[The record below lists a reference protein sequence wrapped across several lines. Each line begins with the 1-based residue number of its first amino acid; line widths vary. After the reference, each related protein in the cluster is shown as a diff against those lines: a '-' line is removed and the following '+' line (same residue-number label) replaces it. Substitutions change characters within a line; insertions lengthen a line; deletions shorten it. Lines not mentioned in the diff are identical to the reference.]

1 MKIARRPTGDLH
13 HRHPLRPR
21 IDQLGT
27 GRARAHIQLADIHLR
42 PPLDRLLHPA
52 SVPIIHERRRHASL
66 DDPRGPIFRIPGERP
81 PPASGQVA
89 VGIITVGSGAGPG
102 HRVRPRAA
110 RATGVV
116 GIPPHLAI
124 VQQIPDLV
132 VAVRNGPIAARGP
145 VRGLGEAIEEVG
157 WLSVASADARESGIQ
172 QFCEPECRVTLR

>member
-1 MKIARRPTGDLH
+1 MKIARRATADLH

-27 GRARAHIQLADIHLR
+27 GCARAHIQLADIHRGRPLR
-42 PPLDRLLHPA
+42 FLHPA
-52 SVPIIHERRRHASL
+52 PVPIIHERRRHGIL
-66 DDPRGPIFRIPGERP
+66 DDPRRPIFGIPGERP
-81 PPASGQVA
+81 PRAPTQVA
-89 VGIITVGSGAGPG
+89 VGIITVGIGADPG
-102 HRVRPRAA
+102 HRMRPRA
-110 RATGVV
+110 RGPTGVV